1 MIKEKFFIAGMTY
14 KPITLPKAKNSFG
27 GVAGAG
33 KQYHAAPAEGDGL
46 QQSAAQGGGFPLRPP
61 CSS

>member
-1 MIKEKFFIAGMTY
+1 MFKELTRKKKKKRKNIN
-14 KPITLPKAKNSFG
+14 LPKARNPFG

-46 QQSAAQGGGFPLRPP
+46 QRSAAQGA
-61 CSS
+61 